1 MKVGHID
8 IKRRVLILRDRLD
21 NVRYAIKILLCA
33 SKKYFILYWLL
44 SIGMAFVPFV
54 PLYLWKQLLN
64 SLADFQ
70 NSGTKKLFFAI
81 IISAAVYF
89 VFMFVEKLLGTV
101 QNIVSYKY
109 NDEIDFY
116 IDNLLIDTTTK
127 ADLAFFDSSTL
138 RDKMN
143 HVAGF
148 IGGVTKN
155 IPTFLFET
163 IQMLVW
169 NIVSLVIVSKINV
182 FFPLVIILLEI
193 PSIIG
198 RKRMNKYRYEF
209 NKKHTKN
216 RRKLAYYQGL
226 FQGTTLFEMKLYDLK
241 QYFSTLYKDLWAI
254 LRKDTLKYSI
264 KNCMINCLSVI
275 LSMLG
280 DIIIYIV
287 TISRLVTHILGI
299 GDITYY
305 ISILGEFR
313 WRFSGLFGD
322 FNGLLE
328 FCDEFMDIRELLE
341 QKSDVEQS
349 GSLIPDKKPVIEFKN
364 VSFQY
369 PNSEIY
375 VLHHCNFVIEPGET
389 FGLVGLNG
397 SGKSTI
403 VKLLCRFYDP
413 TEGEILI
420 NGIDARNYDIIKLRA
435 LFGVLFQNYVRYSLS
450 LRENIALS
458 DISKRDNEKEI
469 LLACQKS
476 RVSDFIKDW
485 DKGIDENMTRQFDVN
500 GKEVSG
506 GQWQRISLARAF
518 FRDAPVVL
526 LDEPSAA
533 LDPIAEYEIF
543 ENFKHISKDK
553 SAVLISHRLSSIT
566 LCNKILVL
574 ENGRIVEQGSH
585 SELIKKQG
593 KYAYLFGLQASKYQ

>member
-1 MKVGHID
+1 MGHID
-8 IKRRVLILRDRLD
+8 IKSRVLTLSDRLD
-21 NVRYAIKILLCA
+21 NVRYAIKILLRA
-33 SKKYFILYWLL
+33 SRKYFILYWLL
-44 SIGMAFVPFV
+44 SVGMAFVPFV

-70 NSGTKKLFFAI
+70 NSGTKKLFFLI
-81 IISAAVYF
+81 VISAAVYF
-89 VFMFVEKLLGTV
+89 VFMFVEKLLDTI

-116 IDNLLIDTTTK
+116 IDNLLIDTTVK

-143 HVAGF
+143 HAAGL
-148 IGGVTKN
+148 IGGVTKQ

-169 NIVSLVIVSKINV
+169 NIVSLVIVSQINV
-182 FFPLVIILLEI
+182 FFPFIIILLEI

-198 RKRMNKYRYEF
+198 RKRMNKYGYEF

-216 RRKLAYYQGL
+216 RRKLAYYQNL

-241 QYFSTLYKDLWAI
+241 QYFSALYKDLWAI
-254 LRKDTLKYSI
+254 LRKDTLKYSM
-264 KNCMINCLSVI
+264 KNCVINCISVI

-287 TISRLVTHILGI
+287 TISRLVTHMLGI

-328 FCDEFMDIRELLE
+328 FCDEFMDIREFLE
-341 QKSDVEQS
+341 QKPAVEKS
-349 GSLIPDKKPVIEFKN
+349 GMLIPDEKPVIEFKN
-364 VSFQY
+364 VSFRY
-369 PNSEIY
+369 PNSEVY
-375 VLHHCNFVIEPGET
+375 VLHHCNFIIEPGET

-458 DISKRDNEKEI
+458 DISKIENEKEI

-476 RVSDFIKDW
+476 RVSDFIENW
-485 DKGIDENMTRQFDVN
+485 EKGIDENMTRQFDSN

-543 ENFKHISKDK
+543 EDFKHISKDK

-585 SELIKKQG
+585 RELIKKKG
-593 KYAYLFGLQASKYQ
+593 TYAYLFGLQASKYQ

>member
-1 MKVGHID
+1 MGHID

-21 NVRYAIKILLCA
+21 NVRYAIKILLRA

-70 NSGTKKLFFAI
+70 NFGTKKLFFAI
-81 IISAAVYF
+81 IISATVYF

-143 HVAGF
+143 HVAGS

-169 NIVSLVIVSKINV
+169 NIISLVIVSKINA

-193 PSIIG
+193 PAIIG

-264 KNCMINCLSVI
+264 KNCMINCLSVT

-287 TISRLVTHILGI
+287 TISRLVTHIFGI

-328 FCDEFMDIRELLE
+328 FCDEFMDIREFLE
-341 QKSDVEQS
+341 QKSDVEKS

>member
-70 NSGTKKLFFAI
+70 NSGTKKLFFDI

-328 FCDEFMDIRELLE
+328 FCDEFMDIREFLE
-341 QKSDVEQS
+341 QKSTVEQS

-369 PNSEIY
+369 PNSETY

-458 DISKRDNEKEI
+458 DISKRDNEREL

-476 RVSDFIKDW
+476 KVSDFIKDW

-533 LDPIAEYEIF
+533 LDPIAECEIF
-543 ENFKHISKDK
+543 EDFKHISKDK